1 MTALLNSQG
10 PARELLPALEADPQ
24 EQDPNAGRPE
34 YAPAISHG
42 STVESTTASF
52 DSLGL
57 TPELLRALDEE
68 GYREPTPVQREAIPL
83 ALEGRDVVGSAQ
95 TGTGKTAAFLLP
107 ILQRLAASE
116 RRVLKALVLVPTREL
131 AEQVLERARA
141 YGRHTPVQA
150 AAIYGG
156 VGMEQQTQ
164 DLRRGVEL
172 VVATPGRLLDHM
184 GRGHVNFSRL
194 EVLVLDEADRMLDMG
209 FTREV
214 NRILQAL
221 PTERQTMLFSAT
233 ISADVD
239 RLAMQALQDHAAVE
253 VGRRA
258 EAAEGVEHVL
268 LAVDKLRKR
277 EVLSRMLSEV
287 PGKRVLVFTRTKWG
301 ADKLARYLRDEGHP
315 VAALHGGKTQSARNS
330 ALDKFRSGTIRILVA
345 TDLAARGVDVDD
357 IMIVVNFDVPTLP
370 EVYVHRVG
378 RTARAGARGLAL
390 SLMSPDEWLHVG
402 EIEKLLG
409 RTLPREVVP
418 GFEPSIVPMTPVERQ
433 QRNPVRRDVP
443 TVTGRR
449 GAARRRR

>member
-1 MTALLNSQG
+1 LL
-10 PARELLPALEADPQ
+10 LLLLLLLLRLLLAAAAATL
-24 EQDPNAGRPE
+24 R
-34 YAPAISHG
+34 
-42 STVESTTASF
+42 
-52 DSLGL
+52 LGL
-57 TPELLRALDEE
+57 FHQFVQGR
-68 GYREPTPVQREAIPL
+68 YR
-83 ALEGRDVVGSAQ
+83 G
-95 TGTGKTAAFLLP
+95 FLLAA
-107 ILQRLAASE
+107 RGGAVLA
-116 RRVLKALVLVPTREL
+116 V
-131 AEQVLERARA
+131 AEQF
-141 YGRHTPVQA
+141 
-150 AAIYGG
+150 GG
-156 VGMEQQTQ
+156 
-164 DLRRGVEL
+164 
-172 VVATPGRLLDHM
+172 A
-184 GRGHVNFSRL
+184 GHGPLS
-194 EVLVLDEADRMLDMG
+194 
-209 FTREV
+209 
-214 NRILQAL
+214 
-221 PTERQTMLFSAT
+221 
-233 ISADVD
+233 
-239 RLAMQALQDHAAVE
+239 ALQ
-253 VGRRA
+253 
-258 EAAEGVEHVL
+258 EHVL